1 MIPGSSPPR
10 PPPPTATGSV
20 LSVLGSLL
28 QVASWQSISSVPTSP
43 PRHPQGLRL
52 IPRAAAGTEGLH
64 RDIPSGKVMPGATNG
79 PQSHPGRGTCAVFM
93 GCSQLEGGTGGLYG
107 HHGRVVWPL
116 SPAHSLRAACVC
128 SSGERQWV
136 PGGEC
141 LHLSHP
147 PPAPTVG
154 FALQKTPQH
163 GLCGSGTRSCGSNA
177 TLGAVTAVL
186 LLSSPAITSQCPLA
200 HLSGEPG
207 CCWHLLGILP
217 AWGEGS
223 ERLSQPLS
231 PGP

>member
-1 MIPGSSPPR
+1 MIPGSSPPH
-10 PPPPTATGSV
+10 PPPPTAMGSV

-28 QVASWQSISSVPTSP
+28 QVPSWQSISSVPTSP

-52 IPRAAAGTEGLH
+52 IPCAAAGTAGLH

-79 PQSHPGRGTCAVFM
+79 PQNHPRRGICSVSVS
-93 GCSQLEGGTGGLYG
+93 CSQLERVLYG
-107 HHGRVVWPL
+107 HHRRVVWPL
-116 SPAHSLRAACVC
+116 SPARSLRAACVC

-154 FALQKTPQH
+154 FALQETPQH

-186 LLSSPAITSQCPLA
+186 LLSSPAITSQCPLT
-200 HLSGEPG
+200 HPSGEPY
-207 CCWHLLGILP
+207 CCWYLLGILP

-223 ERLSQPLS
+223 EWLGQTLS